1 MSNGW
6 YYCLDHR
13 AVEPYEGCRSATR
26 LGPYATAVDAGRAL
40 ERAAERN
47 EEWETDPRFNDPDE
61 DEEPGEEHT
70 GWGPFRS

>member
-6 YYCLDHR
+6 YYCLDHHT
-13 AVEPYEGCRSATR
+13 VEPYEGCRSGTR
-26 LGPYATAVDAGRAL
+26 LGPYPTAAEAGRAL

-61 DEEPGEEHT
+61 DEQEDDERA